1 VSVFVIVFV
10 AERMNGGAGGCEL
23 MLDAQAGLSI
33 IPHGQVGRGGDQL
46 GWLRMS

>member
-1 VSVFVIVFV
+1 
-10 AERMNGGAGGCEL
+10 

-33 IPHGQVGRGGDQL
+33 IPHEQVGRGGDQL